1 MDIAALGGHRSKQSS
16 TGFSNSIDG
25 ASSFLGIPELLGG
38 GIDGGTVGAG
48 TFLNVVALVLFGVSN
63 SKDFNALPYASVILG
78 LGGITFHLAQFHI
91 SNLFPRNRGLISS
104 LLVAGFTGCGIIF
117 YFLNLIFDSA
127 GETR

>member
-1 MDIAALGGHRSKQSS
+1 ML
-16 TGFSNSIDG
+16 
-25 ASSFLGIPELLGG
+25 
-38 GIDGGTVGAG
+38 VVAG
-48 TFLNVVALVLFGVSN
+48 TLLNVTALVLFGVSN
-63 SKDFNALPYASVILG
+63 SKDFNALPYAAVVLG

-127 GETR
+127 GGTRCELRYPKLANIFLRPLLLLCGVSVMSGNYRGLVFHVAY